1 MQRSQ
6 FKQRFK
12 KYSVFMSGY
21 DLLRKTIYRTRSISK
36 QNAIN
41 LNLNVRGLAPSATLG
56 INEKS
61 TKLMAMGKSV

>member
-1 MQRSQ
+1 
-6 FKQRFK
+6 
-12 KYSVFMSGY
+12 MSGY